1 MDKIGLFTIDG
12 FFEGNFIAIPCPPAY
27 LIVMKNTKINK
38 LEYRSLS
45 VTLNNNYSYETL
57 SFEELYNYI
66 FAWAKLHD

>member
-1 MDKIGLFTIDG
+1 MDEIGLYTLEHY
-12 FFEGNFIAIPCPPAY
+12 FEGDFITIPCPPAY

-38 LEYRSLS
+38 LEFRSLGIMF
-45 VTLNNNYSYETL
+45 NYSYETL